1 MDHWPRGRTGPAQ
14 WQVRGDVPYVVEL
27 ERACPLPPGRHTVQV
42 LLDGT
47 TGQVVVDN
55 RVALS
60 FRRYDLGLGHLG
72 LFVTDGAFDLVS
84 LTAASVPSSPRRR
97 RRRPRRHGV

>member
-1 MDHWPRGRTGPAQ
+1 
-14 WQVRGDVPYVVEL
+14 VYGDVPHAVEL

-55 RVALS
+55 RAALT
-60 FRRYDLGLGHLG
+60 FRRYEEGPGHVG
-72 LFVTDGAFDLVS
+72 VFVTDGAVNLVDLTV
-84 LTAASVPSSPRRR
+84 AR
-97 RRRPRRHGV
+97 